1 MNLDCL
7 ADCLPVVLR
16 RRRMPAQLLVLVV
29 ATAGL
34 AACTGVPDERP
45 NVRGATDLASGQAV
59 AEVPAMD
66 GTDFRLAAALART
79 DAVTPPFRDVLS
91 RFYAGRGYRPI
102 WFPDGHA
109 TAATH
114 VLLTVLRDAKDEG
127 LDPADYAPDTL
138 HSDCTVA
145 SAIDVAGC
153 ELRFSN
159 ALLRYA
165 QDVRFGV
172 FAAAGVNPGWHV
184 PRPQDGAELLTAVV
198 ATQDLAALL
207 RDLAPPHAGYQRL
220 RGALADLRRAA
231 AVARPLIAPGPAL
244 QPGDRGPRVSALRER
259 LGVEPLSS
267 SADVP
272 VDVFDAP
279 LQAAVTA
286 FQASHGLDSDGVV
299 GGRTLAALNQPP
311 AQDIAQVRLNM
322 EHWRWLPRDPGPRHV
337 IVNLA
342 GFELTSTQPGVAPL
356 TLRVIVGR
364 PDRSSPVMH
373 GQIDALVLNPPWT
386 VPKRLAVEDMLPQLR
401 RDPTAMQK
409 KDIHILARRDGV
421 LSEIDAGAVDWQS
434 HHAQN
439 FPFVLR
445 QTPGPANSLG
455 RIKFDMR
462 NPLDIYLH
470 DTPARNLFDK
480 TQRTFSAGCIRVDQ
494 PLRLAVRLLGGDTD
508 SAAAYL
514 QRQIDSGRTV
524 RVPLQQPVPVY
535 LVYQTAWVDDDGNL
549 QLREDVY
556 GRDVQ
561 LRDRFA
567 FP

>member
-1 MNLDCL
+1 M
-7 ADCLPVVLR
+7 AD
-16 RRRMPAQLLVLVV
+16 
-29 ATAGL
+29 T
-34 AACTGVPDERP
+34 
-45 NVRGATDLASGQAV
+45 NV
-59 AEVPAMD
+59 
-66 GTDFRLAAALART
+66 RLAAALART
-79 DAVTPPFRDVLS
+79 GAVMPPSRDVLS
-91 RFYAGRGYRPI
+91 RFYADRGYRPL

-109 TAATH
+109 TAATQ
-114 VLLTVLRDAKDEG
+114 VLLAALRDAGDEG

-138 HSDCTVA
+138 HSDCTAA
-145 SAIDVAGC
+145 SEIDVAGC

-184 PRPQDGAELLTAVV
+184 QRPQHGAELLTAVV
-198 ATQDLAALL
+198 ATQDLTVLL
-207 RDLAPPHAGYQRL
+207 RDLPPAHTGYQRL
-220 RGALADLRRAA
+220 RRALADLRRTAE
-231 AVARPLIAPGPAL
+231 VERPLIAPGPAL
-244 QPGDRGPRVSALRER
+244 HPGDRGPRVSALRER
-259 LGVEPLSS
+259 LGVAPLPS

-272 VDVFDAP
+272 VDVFDP
-279 LQAAVTA
+279 SLQAAVAA

-311 AQDIAQVRLNM
+311 AQGIVQVRLNM
-322 EHWRWLPRDPGPRHV
+322 ERWRWLPRDPEPRHV

-342 GFELTSTQPGVAPL
+342 GFELTLSQPDVAPL
-356 TLRVIVGR
+356 TLRVIIGR

-373 GQIDALVLNPPWT
+373 SRIDALVLNPPWT
-386 VPKRLAVEDMLPQLR
+386 VPRRLAVEDMLPQLR
-401 RDPTAMQK
+401 VDPAAMQK
-409 KDIHILARRDGV
+409 KDIHILTRRDGV
-421 LSEIDAGAVDWQS
+421 LSEVDAGAVDWQS

-445 QTPGPANSLG
+445 QKPGPTNSLG

-470 DTPARNLFDK
+470 DTPARNLFNK

-494 PLRLAVRLLGGDTD
+494 PLRLAVRLLGGDAD
-508 SAAAYL
+508 SAAEYL
-514 QRQIDSGRTV
+514 QQQIDSGRTI
-524 RVPLQQPVPVY
+524 RVPLQQAVPVY

-549 QLREDVY
+549 QLRDDVY

-561 LRDRFA
+561 LRDRFT